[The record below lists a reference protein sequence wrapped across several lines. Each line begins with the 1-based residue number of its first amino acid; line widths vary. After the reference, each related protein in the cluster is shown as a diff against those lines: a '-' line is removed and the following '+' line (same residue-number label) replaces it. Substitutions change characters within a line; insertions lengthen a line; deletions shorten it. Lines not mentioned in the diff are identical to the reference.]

1 MADLIGSVSLEAFD
15 GRIEPFQENVHVLRR
30 HQGQIQTALDTS
42 ESLIKDYPNSSLLYN
57 IRGVCHKAHGQLE
70 AAVKCYE
77 QALAIKPDFA
87 EVHSNL
93 GNTLKKLG
101 QLESAV
107 KNYEKALAIKPDYA
121 EAHCNLGYAL
131 EKLGQVDAGINH
143 YERALA
149 IKPDFPLARFN
160 LSSIQLTNGFLSE
173 GFQNYEARWQWTK
186 FTSPKRQFSIP
197 RWTGEPLTGKN
208 ILLWAEQGIGDEVQY
223 ASLIPEFK
231 DLDCH
236 VGIEC
241 AAKLIEIF
249 QWSFPWAEVREA
261 GAVNC
266 EGNEIYN
273 LFDYQIPFGSIAP
286 LFRKTMDDFSV
297 RQKPFIP
304 RLKEGEKKV
313 RDKLK
318 MREGELL
325 IGLGW
330 RSSKQSFHDL
340 SVEDLAPLK
349 SLKNVVFLAV
359 QYGECLAELNQL
371 RSLGLPIHY
380 YTDVDQKDDIS
391 STCALLGACDLVFS
405 PGTAVYQIS
414 ASLGV
419 PTICFDAFKSRQNRI
434 PWHPTSRYLELLV
447 KGNEEE
453 IYSLIRNCLNSGA
466 LINRIIIEV
475 IYPAIDHIRE
485 LFDSGKIGSAE
496 QNLLRNII
504 SKSLSI
510 FNQVPVVLDSK
521 KNVVVIAADPES
533 ILISESASASYHS
546 DGWNVSHLGDM
557 SYAID
562 VLFDLDFQKL
572 VRKIWKQ
579 KSGILLVVI
588 FSQTSEGLSFFADS
602 INPNKT
608 KSDKQI
614 KLALCGKISKKT
626 KINSD
631 LLSDNIGDVLQWSN
645 TISQNIK

>member
-1 MADLIGSVSLEAFD
+1 MAKGYRVE
-15 GRIEPFQENVHVLRR
+15 E
-30 HQGQIQTALDTS
+30 
-42 ESLIKDYPNSSLLYN
+42 
-57 IRGVCHKAHGQLE
+57 IR
-70 AAVKCYE
+70 
-77 QALAIKPDFA
+77 
-87 EVHSNL
+87 
-93 GNTLKKLG
+93 
-101 QLESAV
+101 
-107 KNYEKALAIKPDYA
+107 
-121 EAHCNLGYAL
+121 
-131 EKLGQVDAGINH
+131 EKLISILKDSDSGISGIEISKKINVSRITMTKYLKVFAAEGLLRQKNIGNVTLWFLEPGQ
-143 YERALA
+143 ESF
-149 IKPDFPLARFN
+149 DFPDD
-160 LSSIQLTNGFLSE
+160 
-173 GFQNYEARWQWTK
+173 Y
-186 FTSPKRQFSIP
+186 
-197 RWTGEPLTGKN
+197 
-208 ILLWAEQGIGDEVQY
+208 
-223 ASLIPEFK
+223 FK
-231 DLDCH
+231 
-236 VGIEC
+236 I
-241 AAKLIEIF
+241 
-249 QWSFPWAEVREA
+249 
-261 GAVNC
+261 
-266 EGNEIYN
+266 
-273 LFDYQIPFGSIAP
+273 
-286 LFRKTMDDFSV
+286 
-297 RQKPFIP
+297 
-304 RLKEGEKKV
+304 
-313 RDKLK
+313 
-318 MREGELL
+318 
-325 IGLGW
+325 
-330 RSSKQSFHDL
+330 
-340 SVEDLAPLK
+340 
-349 SLKNVVFLAV
+349 
-359 QYGECLAELNQL
+359 
-371 RSLGLPIHY
+371 
-380 YTDVDQKDDIS
+380 
-391 STCALLGACDLVFS
+391 
-405 PGTAVYQIS
+405 
-414 ASLGV
+414 
-419 PTICFDAFKSRQNRI
+419 
-434 PWHPTSRYLELLV
+434 TSRYLELLV

-572 VRKIWKQ
+572 VRKIWKK

>member
-1 MADLIGSVSLEAFD
+1 MAKGYRVEEIRQKLISVLKDSDSGISGIEISKKINVSRITMTKYLKVFAAEGLLRQKNIGNVTLWFLEP
-15 GRIEPFQENVHVLRR
+15 GQE
-30 HQGQIQTALDTS
+30 S
-42 ESLIKDYPNSSLLYN
+42 
-57 IRGVCHKAHGQLE
+57 
-70 AAVKCYE
+70 
-77 QALAIKPDFA
+77 F
-87 EVHSNL
+87 
-93 GNTLKKLG
+93 
-101 QLESAV
+101 
-107 KNYEKALAIKPDYA
+107 
-121 EAHCNLGYAL
+121 
-131 EKLGQVDAGINH
+131 
-143 YERALA
+143 
-149 IKPDFPLARFN
+149 DFPDD
-160 LSSIQLTNGFLSE
+160 
-173 GFQNYEARWQWTK
+173 Y
-186 FTSPKRQFSIP
+186 
-197 RWTGEPLTGKN
+197 
-208 ILLWAEQGIGDEVQY
+208 
-223 ASLIPEFK
+223 FK
-231 DLDCH
+231 
-236 VGIEC
+236 I
-241 AAKLIEIF
+241 
-249 QWSFPWAEVREA
+249 
-261 GAVNC
+261 
-266 EGNEIYN
+266 
-273 LFDYQIPFGSIAP
+273 
-286 LFRKTMDDFSV
+286 
-297 RQKPFIP
+297 
-304 RLKEGEKKV
+304 
-313 RDKLK
+313 
-318 MREGELL
+318 
-325 IGLGW
+325 
-330 RSSKQSFHDL
+330 
-340 SVEDLAPLK
+340 
-349 SLKNVVFLAV
+349 
-359 QYGECLAELNQL
+359 
-371 RSLGLPIHY
+371 
-380 YTDVDQKDDIS
+380 
-391 STCALLGACDLVFS
+391 
-405 PGTAVYQIS
+405 
-414 ASLGV
+414 
-419 PTICFDAFKSRQNRI
+419 
-434 PWHPTSRYLELLV
+434 TSRYLELLV

-572 VRKIWKQ
+572 VRKIWKK